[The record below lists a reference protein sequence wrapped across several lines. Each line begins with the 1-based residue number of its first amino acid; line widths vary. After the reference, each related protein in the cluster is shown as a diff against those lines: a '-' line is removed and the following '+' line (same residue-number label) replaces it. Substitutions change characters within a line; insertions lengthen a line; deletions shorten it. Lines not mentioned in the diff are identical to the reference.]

1 MNIGCHGLVWTGH
14 FDADGIRLSV
24 EQTKAAGFD
33 LIEFPLM
40 DPFTFDVAAA
50 KEALEEHDLS
60 LIHI

>member
-40 DPFTFDVAAA
+40 D
-50 KEALEEHDLS
+50 LS